1 MRKAMTTTAVESTID
16 LLCERFPKAFA
27 RFEQRRQ
34 PLKIGIHRDVL
45 AALEVPEKDLARA
58 LRIYVSNPIAIGCV
72 SAQPALTSMATL
84 QASSLPI
91 RSPTYSPGPNR

>member
-1 MRKAMTTTAVESTID
+1 MTTTAIN
-16 LLCERFPKAFA
+16 LLCERFPRAFA

-58 LRIYVSNPIAIGCV
+58 TGSIAIGCV
-72 SAQPALTSMATL
+72 SAQPALTSMAIL
-84 QASSLPI
+84 QAWSLPT